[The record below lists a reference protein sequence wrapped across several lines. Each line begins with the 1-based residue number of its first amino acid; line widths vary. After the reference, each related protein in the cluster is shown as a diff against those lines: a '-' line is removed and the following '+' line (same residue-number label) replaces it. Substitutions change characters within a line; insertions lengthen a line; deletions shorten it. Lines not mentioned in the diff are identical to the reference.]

1 MQQGA
6 CRLKTQMPR
15 RKVWVWGLGRHAGC
29 THAVISATVC
39 HCLIS
44 LFSLPQRQ
52 HPLQCAP
59 AIHPCCPCN
68 SVLPPPLQVYAA
80 LGKIEFA
87 GDQFAESVRAILER
101 ETYWVAWKKEGCPP
115 FERPPESSAAAG
127 GAKAD
132 GDGAAAAGR
141 PLKRRR
147 GTTGQRDGR
156 LCSKQRQGLWA
167 DIRGS
172 SCDCRQAQGVG
183 MRS

>member
-1 MQQGA
+1 
-6 CRLKTQMPR
+6 MPR

-29 THAVISATVC
+29 THAVIKPMVRR
-39 HCLIS
+39 CLNS
-44 LFSLPQRQ
+44 LFSLPQCQ
-52 HPLQCAP
+52 HPLQCTP
-59 AIHPCCPCN
+59 LIQPCCPPCIP
-68 SVLPPPLQVYAA
+68 VPPTLQVYAA

-147 GTTGQRDGR
+147 GTTGQREGGSAASRGR
-156 LCSKQRQGLWA
+156 VFGQTSEAALAIAVRLKA
-167 DIRGS
+167 
-172 SCDCRQAQGVG
+172 
-183 MRS
+183 